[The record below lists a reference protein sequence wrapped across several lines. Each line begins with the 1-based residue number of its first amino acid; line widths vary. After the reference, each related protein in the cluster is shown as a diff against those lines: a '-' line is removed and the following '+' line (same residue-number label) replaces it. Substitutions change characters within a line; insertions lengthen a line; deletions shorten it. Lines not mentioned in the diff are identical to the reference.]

1 MPGKRPDPPELAGT
15 HWDLIVIGGG
25 ITGAG
30 VLLMAARLGLRV
42 LLVEQRDFA
51 WGTSSRSSK
60 MVHGGL
66 RYIAQGD
73 IRLTR
78 DALRERE
85 RLLRELPELV
95 VRQKYL
101 FPIRRKRFPGRWS
114 MKVLLWL
121 YDRLAGIRDHRW
133 LGRSAVLQRLPGF
146 AQSGLKGAMSYTDA
160 LTDDSRLVLR
170 ILHEGTARGGRVC
183 NYLTADTVTATDTG
197 FGIAVTDG
205 CDGSQHGLEAT
216 SVINATG
223 AWADQLAGGD
233 EARIRPLR
241 GSHLF
246 VSAARLPVEDCLTI
260 LHPEDGRP
268 VFIFPWEGAT
278 CIGTTDLDH
287 GRDLTEEP
295 RCSRR
300 ELEYLLELAN
310 SQFPDLDLEATDVIS
325 TWAGVRPVISSGKG
339 LDPSQEKREHEVWT
353 NDGVIT
359 VSGGKLTTFRL
370 IALDALQAAG
380 LLSAD
385 ARREQGRSRETLFQP
400 RELHPGGG
408 HPLRGWPQLS
418 EPQWVE
424 WILEHEMVVHL
435 DDLLL
440 RRTHLGLLCPR
451 GARAQLDALREPCQR
466 LLGWDQERWHREV
479 ERYNDIIERYYSVPG
494 ASA

>member
-1 MPGKRPDPPELAGT
+1 MPGKRPDPEELAGT
-15 HWDLIVIGGG
+15 HWDLIVVGGG

-30 VLLMAARLGLRV
+30 VLLMAARLGLKV

-85 RLLRELPELV
+85 RLIRELPELV
-95 VRQKYL
+95 VRQTYL

-146 AQSGLKGAMSYTDA
+146 APGGLKGAMSYTDA
-160 LTDDSRLVLR
+160 LTDDSRLVMR
-170 ILHEGTARGGRVC
+170 ILHEGAARGGRVC
-183 NYLTADTVTATDTG
+183 NYLTAETVTATDAG
-197 FGIAVTDG
+197 FRVAVTNG
-205 CDGSQHGLEAT
+205 CDGSRHDLGAT

-233 EARIRPLR
+233 QARIRPLR

-246 VSAARLPVEDCLTI
+246 VPHERLPVDDCLTI
-260 LHPEDGRP
+260 LHPRDGRP
-268 VFIFPWEGAT
+268 VFIFPWEGVT
-278 CIGTTDLDH
+278 CLGTTDLDH
-287 GRDLTEEP
+287 GRDLNEEP
-295 RCSRR
+295 QCSPE
-300 ELEYLLELAN
+300 ELNYLLELAN
-310 SQFPDLDLEATDVIS
+310 SQFPKLNLARADVIS

-339 LDPSQEKREHEVWT
+339 LDPSQEKREHEVWA

-380 LLSAD
+380 LLSAEGH
-385 ARREQGRSRETLFQP
+385 AEQRRSRETLFQP
-400 RELHPGGG
+400 RDLHPGGG
-408 HPLRGWPQLS
+408 HPLRGWPALN
-418 EPQWVE
+418 EPEWLA

-440 RRTHLGLLCPR
+440 RRTHLGLLSHE
-451 GARAQLDALREPCQR
+451 GARAQLDAVRVPCQR
-466 LLGWDQERWHREV
+466 LLGWDDARWHREL
-479 ERYNDIIERYYSVPG
+479 ERYNKIIERYYSVPG
-494 ASA
+494 GWA